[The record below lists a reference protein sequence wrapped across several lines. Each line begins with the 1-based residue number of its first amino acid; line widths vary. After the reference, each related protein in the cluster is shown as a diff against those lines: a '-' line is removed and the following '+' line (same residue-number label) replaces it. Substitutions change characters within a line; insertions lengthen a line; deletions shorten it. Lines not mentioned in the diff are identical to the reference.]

1 MKEAGHAVKISVLP
15 VEVEADILLGLSD
28 GSLTTNLGMVGE
40 ELGDGGQF
48 LFCREVLRDTFD
60 QLGHEEQ
67 TMTVS
72 GQELLDMFLEELP
85 S

>member
-40 ELGDGGQF
+40 ELGDRSEF
-48 LFCREVLRDTFD
+48 LFC
-60 QLGHEEQ
+60 
-67 TMTVS
+67 
-72 GQELLDMFLEELP
+72 
-85 S
+85 